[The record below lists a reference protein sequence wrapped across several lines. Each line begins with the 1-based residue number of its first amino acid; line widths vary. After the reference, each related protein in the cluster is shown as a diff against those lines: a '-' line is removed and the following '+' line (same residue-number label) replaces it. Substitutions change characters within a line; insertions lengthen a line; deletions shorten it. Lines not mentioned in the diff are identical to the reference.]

1 MIMTFPKIRRKFMQE
16 NRRSFLKKA
25 TVAGSLAAIGA
36 VSATASST
44 QSTFSSNGVVVGN
57 SPKKEIT
64 YKKTK
69 AWDDYYRSAL

>member
-1 MIMTFPKIRRKFMQE
+1 MRE
-16 NRRSFLKKA
+16 ARRSFLKKA
-25 TVAGSLAAIGA
+25 AVAGSVAAVASTAA
-36 VSATASST
+36 VANSSEAY
-44 QSTFSSNGVVVGN
+44 SSNGVVVGK